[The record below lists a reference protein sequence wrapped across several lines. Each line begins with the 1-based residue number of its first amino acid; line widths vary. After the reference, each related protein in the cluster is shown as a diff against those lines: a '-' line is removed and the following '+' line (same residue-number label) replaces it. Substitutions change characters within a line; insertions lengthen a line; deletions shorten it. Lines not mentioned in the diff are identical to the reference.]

1 MTVKAL
7 LALASV
13 AIILLGCAHE
23 WKDPNTTIPARKVD
37 ITSILTYSIVYDS
50 AGVIVEGKVWDLMFD
65 KIQEEDREIPFT
77 EFKLADQDGYFINV
91 FSPGH
96 IPIAEGDFVQVTGI
110 YRRELSKEKHYYINE
125 IEAIRVDVEEKPSR
139 TYEEL
144 P

>member
-1 MTVKAL
+1 MTLKAL
-7 LALASV
+7 LALTSIALT
-13 AIILLGCAHE
+13 LLGCARE
-23 WKDPNTTIPARKVD
+23 WQDPNTTIPAKKVD
-37 ITSILTYSIVYDS
+37 ITSILVSSIAYDS

-110 YRRELSKEKHYYINE
+110 YRRELSREKHLFINE
-125 IEAIRVDVEEKPSR
+125 IEAIRIEREKPSR
-139 TYEEL
+139 PDY
-144 P
+144 